1 MLTMNVYDRE
11 FFRAEVQDDPRR
23 ESQAKLRSHGLI
35 RKARRYFEERV
46 EDESERLGR
55 GRVAF
60 DRNVRIQRVLC
71 DHMSVVSVTST
82 DEDNA
87 AAAFETLNDRGIG
100 LSTPDLLRNFL
111 LRRAPDDVTRSR
123 IVEAWQTVLD
133 MGDEANIDEF
143 IRHYWVSVRGDVKA
157 RKLYREMKAVIL
169 AENIESLK
177 LSLDLAEA
185 ASLYRDI
192 VRARE
197 NDADLRRR
205 LEGVRALG
213 AKSLYPLL
221 LSGYVAEDSDG
232 PKSWVSVSL

>member
-1 MLTMNVYDRE
+1 
-11 FFRAEVQDDPRR
+11 
-23 ESQAKLRSHGLI
+23 
-35 RKARRYFEERV
+35 
-46 EDESERLGR
+46 
-55 GRVAF
+55 
-60 DRNVRIQRVLC
+60 
-71 DHMSVVSVTST
+71 MSVVSVTST

-87 AAAFETLNDRGIG
+87 AAVFETLNDRGIG

-197 NDADLRRR
+197 NDADLRRQ
-205 LEGVRALG
+205 LEGDPCSGCKIAL
-213 AKSLYPLL
+213 S
-221 LSGYVAEDSDG
+221 SVAL
-232 PKSWVSVSL
+232 WVCCRG